1 METRR
6 PNIGTE
12 TKATAHN
19 GEIKAAMGDFLN
31 AFEHFKSANDER
43 LAELEE
49 KNSEDVLLREKV
61 DRIDAALTDQK
72 ASIDRLA
79 LAAARPGLNS
89 SLGSG
94 FGSGPHSG
102 PESGTGL
109 VSEHKAAFQRYMR
122 AGEANAVLER
132 ESKSL
137 NFGTPSEGGYVTP
150 EETEAII
157 NAAIRDASPFRQIAS
172 VRSVG
177 ANIYKKPVSLGGT
190 VANWVGET
198 ATRPETTTP
207 SLASLDFQTAELY
220 AMPAAS
226 QTMLDDAVVNV
237 EQWLADEVQAEFAAQ
252 ETTAFINGNGTNK
265 PTGLLNYTKTQEAS
279 RGASEIG
286 YIATGADGDFAASDP
301 SDILLDLIYTPKQAY
316 RANGRFLMNRA
327 TVSNVR
333 KFKDADGNYLWQPS
347 TEAGAPSTLMG
358 YAVSE
363 AEDMPGITSGS
374 YSIAFGDFRRGYLI
388 VDRQGLRVLRDPY
401 SAKPYVLFYTTKRV
415 GGGVQDFDAIKLL
428 KFSAS

>member
-1 METRR
+1 MDDLTLEK
-6 PNIGTE
+6 GVSQS
-12 TKATAHN
+12 

-31 AFEHFKSANDER
+31 AFEHFKSANDDR
-43 LAELEE
+43 LAELEA
-49 KNSEDVLLREKV
+49 KNTSDVVLRDKV
-61 DRIDAALTDQK
+61 DRIDSALMDQK
-72 ASIDRLA
+72 AALDRLA
-79 LAAARPGLNS
+79 LSASRP
-89 SLGSG
+89 SLGG
-94 FGSGPHSG
+94 AAEP
-102 PESGTGL
+102 
-109 VSEHKAAFQRYMR
+109 VSEHKAAFTRYMR
-122 AGEANAVLER
+122 SGDATSVLER

-137 NFGTPSEGGYVTP
+137 SFGTPAEGGYVTP
-150 EETEAII
+150 EETEATI

-172 VRSVG
+172 IRTVG

-198 ATRPETTTP
+198 AARPETSTP
-207 SLASLDFQTAELY
+207 TLASLDFQMAELY

-226 QTMLDDAVVNV
+226 QAMLDDVVVNV

-252 ETTAFINGNGTNK
+252 ETTAFVNGNGTNK
-265 PTGLLNYTKTQEAS
+265 PSGLLNYTKTAEAS

-286 YIATGADGDFAASDP
+286 YVATGVDGAFPSSDP
-301 SDILLDLIYTPKQAY
+301 SDVLLDLIYTPKQAY
-316 RANGRFLMNRA
+316 RSNGRFLMSRA
-327 TVSNVR
+327 TVSAVR

-363 AEDMPGITSGS
+363 AEDMPAIASNS

-428 KFSAS
+428 KFAVS